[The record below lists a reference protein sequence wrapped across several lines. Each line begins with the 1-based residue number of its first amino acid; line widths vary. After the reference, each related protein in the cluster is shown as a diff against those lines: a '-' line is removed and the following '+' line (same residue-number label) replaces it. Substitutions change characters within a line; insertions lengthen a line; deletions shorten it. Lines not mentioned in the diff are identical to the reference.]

1 VTRAVVLL
9 VPKVDVQCMIL
20 VPWEGIAL
28 RTILA
33 PLVCHYGA
41 VVGNCLSSKTS
52 ILTLFFYKLYQDLT
66 SLSCL

>member
-1 VTRAVVLL
+1 MSRAVVLPI
-9 VPKVDVQCMIL
+9 PKADVQRMIL

-52 ILTLFFYKLYQDLT
+52 ILTLIFT
-66 SLSCL
+66 SNIKT